1 MLLIMLFI
9 LCIIIGVFLQKKY
22 ESHYT
27 VSTLEILGM
36 IFTWTSVAALIFSLI
51 IIVGYKINSN
61 AVKQKYEQRYTG
73 IMYKIES
80 GIYEDD
86 FKINDKDLVT
96 EISEWNQDIVYY
108 KSMQRNIWVGV
119 FIPNI
124 YDEFETIDYG
134 LIKKR

>member
-1 MLLIMLFI
+1 MLFI

-22 ESHYT
+22 SSCYN
-27 VSTLEILGM
+27 VSVLDGIGAILTLLSSIAIIL
-36 IFTWTSVAALIFSLI
+36 SLI
-51 IIVGYKINSN
+51 IIGANNIESN
-61 AVKQKYEQRYTG
+61 AVKQKREQRYVG